1 MELEG
6 RVRISVERSK
16 RRGVDEFSIN
26 EITVM
31 PHGDSNAWDEIE
43 NIGELDMNDWGP
55 EDPDGLETVDDEMQV
70 MDFDPEEVQ
79 RMDAKAEEEE
89 ISRLKAM
96 PALIELRHH
105 HQDGHHLEEE
115 RGERRLV
122 QKSQIGCQAI
132 PLEHRCGGLLR
143 PYCTDGDPEDAL
155 APGSLLP
162 RALRSPGHRC

>member
-1 MELEG
+1 M
-6 RVRISVERSK
+6 ERSQ

-79 RMDAKAEEEE
+79 RMDAKAENDYND
-89 ISRLKAM
+89 ITTKM
-96 PALIELRHH
+96 VITWKK
-105 HQDGHHLEEE
+105 

-143 PYCTDGDPEDAL
+143 PHVADGDPEDAI
-155 APGSLLP
+155 APGGLLP
-162 RALRSPGHRC
+162 RALRSPGHRCQGCFPDSSSAGG